1 MRFDT
6 TVRPRGFTLIELL
19 VVIAIIAVLI
29 GLLLPA
35 VQKVREAASR
45 MEQNPKLAS
54 LAHDIIAFG
63 DGSVRNARAF
73 FASLGDVA
81 AATDPA
87 APPEELA
94 LNYGPVK
101 YFCDA
106 DERLM
111 ALHRRVEALLGD
123 SHLPAVQRRLLTD
136 TRDAMDEELIMLQ
149 KVAFILRT
157 RSDVCTPPTP

>member
-1 MRFDT
+1 MT
-6 TVRPRGFTLIELL
+6 LNTAVRPRGFTLIELL

-35 VQKVREAASR
+35 VQKVRDAASR
-45 MEQNPKLAS
+45 MEQSPKLAA
-54 LAHDIIAFG
+54 LAQDIIAFG
-63 DGSVRNARAF
+63 DGSVRNARDF
-73 FASLGDVA
+73 FAGLGDIA
-81 AATDPA
+81 QKTNPDT
-87 APPEELA
+87 PPEEVV
-94 LNYGPVK
+94 LNYGPVM

-111 ALHRRVEALLGD
+111 TLQRRIEALLGD

-149 KVAFILRT
+149 KVARILRN
-157 RSDVCTPPTP
+157 RSDVCTPP